1 MFKINQEDIAIHKD
15 LYDVLLDR
23 LSDRIKFSKYQ
34 TNNYI
39 ALRNK
44 YDRNICEIHFYKK
57 KITIHTLTPKRKFDI
72 GEQVPDSFGWTLNY
86 RTNLTS
92 IEELDDAIDIII
104 DSYNQM

>member
-1 MFKINQEDIAIHKD
+1 MFKINQEYMDIHKK
-15 LYDVLLDR
+15 LYNELISR
-23 LSDRIKFSKYQ
+23 LSNKIEFTTYQ

-57 KITIHTLTPKRKFDI
+57 KITVHTLTPKKKYDI

-86 RTNLTS
+86 RTNITS
-92 IEELDDAIDIII
+92 IDELDDLIEIII
-104 DSYNQM
+104 DSYKQL

>member
-1 MFKINQEDIAIHKD
+1 MFKISEECINNHKD
-15 LYDVLLDR
+15 LYNELIGRLDN
-23 LSDRIKFSKYQ
+23 LIEFSTYQ

-57 KITIHTLTPKRKFDI
+57 KITVHTLTPRKKYDI

-86 RTNLTS
+86 RTNITS
-92 IEELDDAIDIII
+92 VEELDDVIEIII
-104 DSYNQM
+104 DSYKQL